1 MAPPALRLSASTLL
15 RWVYLGRL
23 ALVCGMLAGA
33 FLVWG
38 EARPEQT
45 FLATLMFVVG
55 LGSVAASL
63 WWTEIARGAPVRSF
77 LVAQVALDALLVT
90 GVVHITG
97 GGESTF
103 AWLYILVISEGA
115 LLLPLAGGLLLA
127 LLASILYLANIVWG
141 PTPGLSVAVG
151 LQIGVFGVVA
161 LATGVLGDRLRRAG
175 MKLGEMESELRR
187 LRLDTAEILASISTG
202 VLTVDERG
210 RLLYLNP
217 AGEALLGVDR
227 AELEEGPE
235 ALAGIGAVAPQL
247 AAILQDT
254 LREQKPFYR
263 LRSEGVRD
271 GEAMVLG
278 VSTFLREE
286 EGDPLAVTAIFQDI
300 TDLEQMAILNRR
312 AERLE
317 AVAELSASLAHEIK
331 NPLASIRSAVEQFA
345 SPRLE
350 DRDRA
355 LLTRMVVRESDR
367 LSRLLTDF
375 LDFSRSRVERM
386 EPVRLAEVVR
396 HAIMVIW
403 QHPTTD
409 ERELTVEVEVTPE
422 AEGARILASEDLLH
436 RALLNLL
443 LNAVQFSPEEGR
455 VELTL
460 DLPARTP
467 PGVHLRDPL
476 HLRIRD
482 HGPGVPKEAL
492 ERIFDPFYTT
502 REGGSGLGLAVVYR
516 MAEAH
521 GGVIL
526 AENAEGGGAAFD
538 LYLPVMVPDE
548 EAGEEEEE
556 EEEEAAVGTAAAP
569 GTPAGAATAGTAAA
583 ATGTTAAAT
592 AATTGNA
599 ASTATTGNAA
609 ADATTATR
617 TPAAAATTG
626 NAASSSAHAPTPTA
640 TRTTATPSSSA
651 PSHRPGSPP
660 SYPAEEETPP

>member
-1 MAPPALRLSASTLL
+1 VATPPLRLAPATLL
-15 RWVYLGRL
+15 RWIYLGRL
-23 ALVCGMLAGA
+23 ALVSGMLAGA

-55 LGSVAASL
+55 LTSVAASL
-63 WWTEIARGAPVRSF
+63 WWTEIARKAPVRTF

-97 GGESTF
+97 GGDSTF

-127 LLASILYLANIVWG
+127 LLASILYFADIIWG
-141 PTPGLSVAVG
+141 HSETLSGAVG
-151 LQIGVFGVVA
+151 LQIGVFVVVA

-187 LRLDTAEILASISTG
+187 LRLDTAEILATISTG

-217 AGEALLGVDR
+217 AGEALLGLDR
-227 AELEEGPE
+227 TELEEAAG
-235 ALAGIGAVAPQL
+235 ALAGIAGVAPQL
-247 AAILQDT
+247 AEILARALEERT
-254 LREQKPFYR
+254 AHSR
-263 LRSEGVRD
+263 LRSESVRD
-271 GEAMVLG
+271 GEPVVLG

-350 DRDRA
+350 ERDRA

-386 EPVRLAEVVR
+386 ETVRLDEVVR
-396 HAIMVIW
+396 DAVTVIR
-403 QHPTTD
+403 QHPVVEERGIVVELELD
-409 ERELTVEVEVTPE
+409 ETQ
-422 AEGARILASEDLLH
+422 IMASEDLVH
-436 RALLNLL
+436 RAILNLL
-443 LNAVQFSPEEGR
+443 LNAAQYSPDEGR
-455 VELTL
+455 IEVTL
-460 DLPARTP
+460 GPAARAP
-467 PGVHLRDPL
+467 AGVQLKNPVHLQ
-476 HLRIRD
+476 IRD
-482 HGPGVPKEAL
+482 HGPGVPPEAL

-516 MAEAH
+516 MVETH

-526 AENAEGGGAAFD
+526 AENAQGGGAAMQ
-538 LYLPVMVPDE
+538 LYFPGLESPEAADPDPFPEPASE
-548 EAGEEEEE
+548 EAEE
-556 EEEEAAVGTAAAP
+556 V
-569 GTPAGAATAGTAAA
+569 AG
-583 ATGTTAAAT
+583 
-592 AATTGNA
+592 
-599 ASTATTGNAA
+599 
-609 ADATTATR
+609 
-617 TPAAAATTG
+617 
-626 NAASSSAHAPTPTA
+626 
-640 TRTTATPSSSA
+640 
-651 PSHRPGSPP
+651 
-660 SYPAEEETPP
+660 